1 MKSFGFVTKGGWL
14 VVYLLVKSD
23 WPNSKEE
30 QVQDFIRSMEEKTQ
44 AVEEGIKI
52 LGVWGCPNRFSTRSY
67 SMFEISE
74 VDFETG
80 FNNLKKRFTEMRDV
94 IPEMK
99 FKFEP
104 LADMK
109 PMEEKEEENHNI
121 THFLSR
127 QTFDF
132 KNEIERIN
140 LNNWHAHDEIYT

>member
-1 MKSFGFVTKGGWL
+1 M
-14 VVYLLVKSD
+14 YLLVKSD

-30 QVQDFIRSMEEKTQ
+30 KVEDFIRTMETNTETNE
-44 AVEEGIKI
+44 AGIKI

-74 VDFETG
+74 DNFEAG
-80 FNNLKKRFTEMRDV
+80 FNNLKKRYTEMRDE

-109 PMEEKEEENHNI
+109 PAEEKKENENPNI